1 MSNKFEKKLEY
12 KKDFDRWNEKKKSI
26 NQKEISERN
35 FFNEREIWWGSLGL
49 NIGYEQDGKN
59 ENFERPLLIV
69 RKFNRNIVW
78 VLPLTTIAKNN
89 KFHYK
94 LKSSGSIV
102 ILSQIRLLSTKR
114 LLRLVETI
122 NENEFNEILTKIK
135 ELFP

>member
-1 MSNKFEKKLEY
+1 MSNKFGKKLEY
-12 KKDFDRWNEKKKSI
+12 KKDFDSWNEKKKNI
-26 NQKEISERN
+26 DQKEISERV
-35 FFNEREIWWGSLGL
+35 FFNEREIWWGFLGL

-59 ENFERPLLIV
+59 KNFERPLLIV

-114 LLRLVETI
+114 FLRLVETI
-122 NENEFNEILTKIK
+122 NENEFNEILTKTK